1 MSIQYAFV
9 VYMVGL
15 PTHINLTSLS
25 RANHFYRAKRVLYE
39 GACIPTFVPSC
50 FHHHGDYI
58 CAEILF
64 FVRQVLLY
72 FTISIASIS
81 VIDLAILHLPFFFF
95 FLVHSIFSFLT

>member
-1 MSIQYAFV
+1 MLFMSIQYAFV

-50 FHHHGDYI
+50 FHHHGDYNS
-58 CAEILF
+58 AEILF
-64 FVRQVLLY
+64 FFCQASPIIFYHLY
-72 FTISIASIS
+72 NIYLCNRLSDSAP
-81 VIDLAILHLPFFFF
+81 AIF
-95 FLVHSIFSFLT
+95 FSFFS